1 MDVTLTMSAD
11 TFDGFCQSI
20 LGGNWSGVNDYTAHF
35 VENTAVSTSLRRST
49 LLDALHS
56 VQLSI
61 SYLDAPNQPIKK
73 LLKTQNI
80 VLDDFERTDIS
91 KVLFVEAV
99 FQLMAENDLFDEQ
112 VCLALFQLK
121 VVYMSLLVQDSTLLN
136 APDKFAVIFINTM
149 ISQSAGWYRNTSK
162 NRWQAKRGELLS
174 FIRTVMSESDIT
186 EELMNHAMTEML
198 ENIKQKNNKILRLER
213 RLCEAEKGRI
223 KLQDYDEQVADC
235 INFNIRELNLSN
247 VFIGF
252 LHGTWR
258 EVLRGVL
265 LQARDE
271 DTGKAWRNAAQVT
284 SLMIRSLQPKA
295 YLKRFYSRADDIVE
309 RVEEIMESV
318 NAEQSVIQSVADMLL
333 NCQKEMIKE
342 SVNYETPPL
351 IPLGKYFLNSE
362 FSISNDLMSNLDGLD
377 LNQHFCYREEDA
389 LPVLYKLI
397 YIDKEHQFFFFT
409 GMESCQHWI
418 KSFKEIAFNLSSG
431 MLAPIELD
439 SAFPDYVD
447 QVLDH
452 WWSSQMKS
460 VQADRENKFE
470 EKKVAAIKKDKTDR
484 AELELKIA
492 EVTRLRK
499 EYGDKL
505 RTSSELRKKIKRIVD
520 SLPLGAWIIISPG
533 DNPCRGKLAVR
544 IARSDK
550 FIFVNRSGLRV
561 AEYKRGE
568 LLEEII
574 NGNVELEHE
583 GLDFERNLSHI
594 IQRIK

>member
-1 MDVTLTMSAD
+1 MDVALTMSPD
-11 TFDGFCQSI
+11 KFDSFCQTI
-20 LGGNWSGVNDYTAHF
+20 LGGNWSGVNNYTAHA
-35 VENTAVSTSLRRST
+35 VEKTTVASCIGRSV
-49 LLDALHS
+49 LLDALRS
-56 VQLSI
+56 VQFST
-61 SYLDAPNQPIKK
+61 SYLDMPKQPIKK
-73 LLKTQNI
+73 LLKDQGFLLEN
-80 VLDDFERTDIS
+80 FEHTEIS

-99 FQLMAENDLFDEQ
+99 FQLMAENKLFDEQ

-121 VVYMSLLVQDSTLLN
+121 VVYMILLIQDSALLKM
-136 APDKFAVIFINTM
+136 PDKSPIIFLNTV
-149 ISQSAGWYRNTSK
+149 ISQSVGWYRNAGE
-162 NRWQAKRGELLS
+162 NRWQAKRNELLN
-174 FIRTVMSESDIT
+174 FIRTVMSASDIT
-186 EELMNHAMTEML
+186 EELMSHTTIEVL
-198 ENIKQKNNKILRLER
+198 EKIKQKNDKISRLER
-213 RLCEAEKGRI
+213 RLCEAEKGRM

-235 INFNIRELNLSN
+235 LNFNVRGLKLPN
-247 VFIGF
+247 VFIEF

-271 DTGKAWRNAAQVT
+271 DAGKEWRNAAQVT

-309 RVEEIMESV
+309 RAEEIMESV
-318 NAEQSVIQSVADMLL
+318 NADQSVLQAAAVLL
-333 NCQKEMIKE
+333 LKCQKEMIKE
-342 SVNYETPPL
+342 CAHYETPPL
-351 IPLGKYFLNSE
+351 IPLGKYFSDAE
-362 FSISNDLMSNLDGLD
+362 FSISNDLMSNLDTLN
-377 LNQHFCYREEDA
+377 LNQYFCYREEGS

-431 MLAPIELD
+431 MLMHIEIDRSFLR
-439 SAFPDYVD
+439 YVN
-447 QVLDH
+447 QVLHH
-452 WWSSQMKS
+452 WWSSQIKGI
-460 VQADRENKFE
+460 QADREKTFQ
-470 EKKVAAIKKDKTDR
+470 EKKVAAIKKGEIDR
-484 AELELKIA
+484 AELEIKIT
-492 EVTRLRK
+492 EVARLRK

-505 RTSSELRKKIKRIVD
+505 RISSELRKKIKRIVD
-520 SLPLGAWIIISPG
+520 SLPLGAWIIVTPG
-533 DNPCRGKLAVR
+533 EEASRGKLAVR

-568 LLEEII
+568 LVEEII

>member
-1 MDVTLTMSAD
+1 
-11 TFDGFCQSI
+11 
-20 LGGNWSGVNDYTAHF
+20 
-35 VENTAVSTSLRRST
+35 
-49 LLDALHS
+49 
-56 VQLSI
+56 
-61 SYLDAPNQPIKK
+61 
-73 LLKTQNI
+73 
-80 VLDDFERTDIS
+80 
-91 KVLFVEAV
+91 
-99 FQLMAENDLFDEQ
+99 
-112 VCLALFQLK
+112 
-121 VVYMSLLVQDSTLLN
+121 
-136 APDKFAVIFINTM
+136 
-149 ISQSAGWYRNTSK
+149 
-162 NRWQAKRGELLS
+162 
-174 FIRTVMSESDIT
+174 IRTVMSESDIT

-223 KLQDYDEQVADC
+223 KIQDYDEQVADC
-235 INFNIRELNLSN
+235 INFNVRELNLSN
-247 VFIGF
+247 IFIGF

-265 LQARDE
+265 LQSRDE
-271 DTGKAWRNAAQVT
+271 DAGKAWRNAAQVT

-295 YLKRFYSRADDIVE
+295 YMKRFYSRADDIVE
-309 RVEEIMESV
+309 RVEEIMKSV

-439 SAFPDYVD
+439 SVFLLYVN
-447 QVLDH
+447 QVLHH